1 MEARCGGAVLSPSK
15 EPFES
20 SLPLIVA
27 GLIMSLVLI
36 AGGVDT
42 VSDGVSVLLGGI
54 TREALEVKFSPGVA
68 FIAFTIIMF
77 VGLAVIT
84 TLQLLKIKPP
94 AHIRAFILSCMI
106 FGGVAGLSA
115 RIISPYA
122 VGYYLESI
130 GYTFCEYRTVRGFRE
145 VTELSWVRYE
155 AMCED
160 EIDLTGL
167 TEAKLQEHLRTEEGA
182 SEKAEGLG
190 IFLK

>member
-1 MEARCGGAVLSPSK
+1 MC
-15 EPFES
+15 
-20 SLPLIVA
+20 
-27 GLIMSLVLI
+27 LVSI
-36 AGGVDT
+36 AGSVWL
-42 VSDGVSVLLGGI
+42 VSGATNAFWDGI
-54 TREALEVKFSPGVA
+54 TTQALEVNFAPGMSLLA
-68 FIAFTIIMF
+68 FGMLTFI
-77 VGLAVIT
+77 GLTVTAV
-84 TLQLLKIKPP
+84 LQLFKIE
-94 AHIRAFILSCMI
+94 HSVHVQTFVFYCVVLGIL
-106 FGGVAGLSA
+106 GGLSA